1 MWPVDGSADLLGLGE
16 LTDTDRVIRVLL
28 IMFLDV
34 S

>member
-16 LTDTDRVIRVLL
+16 LTDTDRVIRVLSNY
-28 IMFLDV
+28 V

>member
-16 LTDTDRVIRVLL
+16 LTDTDRVLL